1 MAIQSGV
8 FITSRTSRSD
18 QKHHRNFYFWPHI
31 FGTAVVAYMSRVL
44 CSYGTAGARLLSIDH
59 LSDLPFSFLSS
70 SIPATGQNH
79 FQRPV
84 PPNNTLG
91 VQFRNPGFKTKAIAS
106 ARVRGPYRGIISSQV
121 ARKDVCQ
128 IILSIHRLSLLLISL
143 VCIGI
148 IINCIYPHNTSDL
161 AHRSDVM
168 LMQCYL
174 ERRMRKVE
182 ATIQSPR
189 NIQVLGAV
197 QSDSHSEANPTPHTH
212 FDHVDH
218 EYSSQM
224 AQRSCCGTTQTSST
238 PTSKYCQSVCEK
250 NTRRRRI
257 LENVFFHP
265 PFLLCMKSTR
275 EFVDIIRHRKRID
288 VVIAHHST

>member
-31 FGTAVVAYMSRVL
+31 FGTAVVAYMSRVF
-44 CSYGTAGARLLSIDH
+44 CSYGTAGRGHFPIDH
-59 LSDLPFSFLSS
+59 LSGLPFSFLSS
-70 SIPATGQNH
+70 SIPETGENH

-174 ERRMRKVE
+174 ERRMRKV
-182 ATIQSPR
+182 
-189 NIQVLGAV
+189 
-197 QSDSHSEANPTPHTH
+197 
-212 FDHVDH
+212 
-218 EYSSQM
+218 
-224 AQRSCCGTTQTSST
+224 
-238 PTSKYCQSVCEK
+238 
-250 NTRRRRI
+250 RRRFNPLEISRFWVRSNRTRTVRQTPRRTHTSITSTTNMLRRWLNVHAVEPHKHPQHRLLNIASQYARKIPVGGGFQKMFSSI
-257 LENVFFHP
+257 LHSFF
-265 PFLLCMKSTR
+265 
-275 EFVDIIRHRKRID
+275 V
-288 VVIAHHST
+288 